1 MAIATA
7 FKIFVLSYTMKLK
20 NITLP
25 LIVFVVALIFLFFTF
40 LLIVS
45 DRTTEETHHRI
56 TEKIYTYIQ
65 LQKKYAVQLIHNII
79 SLHKANE
86 QQWLNDVQAF
96 INQYSNDIINIA
108 IYKNDTAIFWNHN
121 DFVPETWSKN
131 NINFNSI
138 FVNSTWAYVYQN
150 SFEQYTIV
158 AFIPIKKEYPFENK
172 HLKNYYF
179 GNLDINYDY
188 SFSLFPE
195 SSSYFITDDDGSLI
209 FSITPKEKNNPAAKR
224 NYFIGLLILSF
235 LFVHLLIAIKQ
246 RRYAFTLLCMLILLR
261 LWMQLSKVPSLVYQS
276 PIFSAELFTSNAFFS
291 SLGDAF
297 FNSWII
303 LLINELFFYHFRR
316 LFVKS
321 FVIRIVTLL
330 VGFFIS
336 WLWINIWH
344 SLIFESSI
352 HYDWF
357 NISELSFSSVLALI
371 IVGIFLYIFLRY
383 NILFI
388 SYFQKFP
395 FPYSKIIIPMALTII
410 WLLLMVL
417 SKMPFTWSSTWLLI
431 ILFYLWFIQN
441 RNLLW
446 SFTCIILVAT
456 FVVIQTLHLYNHK
469 KENLQ
474 KVVAVSL
481 SSEKDV
487 VAQMLL
493 LDMEKRIRQDKILQ
507 GLLNKAYDNRYEIYK
522 YLKDNYFYGFWNKY
536 DLQVTICSN
545 FDNLRLVP
553 SGSIVRCFDYFNKTI
568 QTQSQYID
576 CDNFYGISQNYSEIS
591 FLGKFCYPYFI
602 LNDTSERCVFIE
614 LTSKLIANTPGYP
627 DLLMDLKTYQNLNMQ
642 WKNYAKYKNLNLIQK
657 KGDLSYPQI
666 YNWQKPKV
674 GEFITLETPF
684 YRHIVY
690 APNKSSIIVVS
701 SNKTLWHQYV
711 WAILCLFNLYAI
723 IFSLFWIPYYFL
735 THKHDFF
742 YGFRFKYISSFL
754 LILIVSYILIAIY
767 TLVFF
772 NYRFEQKNLEQ
783 LQAKNQSMLNF
794 LEEQIGNWTK
804 LFQMSKNELTRLL
817 ITTSNIFYGDIN
829 IFLPD
834 GKLYATSRPEFFE
847 KGLKSKLIDPAVF
860 TQIAHQKQTQYIHN
874 EKIGSF
880 EYLASYTVL
889 TDKDRMVGVLQ
900 FPYFT
905 EQEKFRTEITSVLIN
920 LVNIYVLFAFLAF
933 GVVLL
938 IANSILKPITYL
950 QSYFKKI
957 RFGKHIKP
965 IVYHQHD
972 EIKPLVIEYNR
983 MLEEL
988 ARSTEKL
995 LLSERESAWRDIA
1008 RQIAHEI
1015 KNPLTPMKLNIQY
1028 LLKQKKEKGYIPE
1041 ELLRNTMQ
1049 ILLEQIESLS
1059 SIASAFSTFARMPSP
1074 NLENFDIVEEIRKA
1088 IHLFSNSDT
1097 IIKFT
1102 NHRIKQCLIS
1112 GDKEYIQRIMNN
1124 LLTNAIQAV
1133 PPNRTKD
1140 IIVSIQIN
1148 EGKLLIAVSDNGIG
1162 INDEIAPNIF
1172 KPSFTTK
1179 SSGMG
1184 MGLSLVKN
1192 MVEMM
1197 HGRIYFTSVVMQ
1209 GTTFYIELPYKKVE
1223 LHE

>member
-1 MAIATA
+1 
-7 FKIFVLSYTMKLK
+7 MKLR
-20 NITLP
+20 NIKLP
-25 LIVFVVALIFLFFTF
+25 FVVFVTALVFLFAQ
-40 LLIVS
+40 LLFIFS
-45 DRTTEETHHRI
+45 DQTTEKTHNSN
-56 TEKIYTYIQ
+56 TEKIYSYIQ
-65 LQKKYAVQLIHNII
+65 LQKKLATQLINDII
-79 SLHKANE
+79 SLHKGNE
-86 QQWLNDVQAF
+86 QTWLNNVRAF
-96 INQYSNDIINIA
+96 ISQHSSDFIHVA
-108 IYKNDTAIFWNHN
+108 IYKNDTAIFWSQN
-121 DFVPETWSKN
+121 DFVPEALPKN
-131 NINFNSI
+131 KSNFNSI
-138 FVNSTWAYVYQN
+138 YVNSTWAYVYQHI
-150 SFEQYTIV
+150 FEQYDVV
-158 AFIPIKKEYPFENK
+158 AFIPIKKEYPFENN
-172 HLKNYYF
+172 HLKNYYY
-179 GNLDINYDY
+179 GNLDINFDY

-209 FSITPKEKNNPAAKR
+209 FSITPKEKLNPSAKR
-224 NYFIGLLILSF
+224 ICFIALLIVSYLI
-235 LFVHLLIAIKQ
+235 VHLLLAFKQ
-246 RRYAFTLLCMLILLR
+246 RSYAFTLIWLLILLR
-261 LWMQLSKVPSLVYQS
+261 AWMQWSKVPSFIYQS
-276 PIFSAELFTSNAFFS
+276 PIFSAELFTTNAVFS
-291 SLGDAF
+291 SLGDTF
-297 FNSWII
+297 FNSWLI
-303 LLINELFFYHFRR
+303 LLINELFIAHIRHR
-316 LFVKS
+316 FVKS
-321 FVIRIVTLL
+321 LIVRIVTLIVSFWL
-330 VGFFIS
+330 A
-336 WLWINIWH
+336 WLWMNTWN

-352 HYDWF
+352 HYDWS
-357 NISELSFSSVLALI
+357 NISELSFSSILALL
-371 IVGIFLYIFLRY
+371 IVGIFMYLFLHY
-383 NILFI
+383 SILFVH
-388 SYFQKFP
+388 YFQKFT
-395 FPYSKIIIPMALTII
+395 FTYSKIIVPLALTIL
-410 WLLLMVL
+410 WALLMVL
-417 SKMPFTWSSTWLLI
+417 SKMSFSWVSIWLLT
-431 ILFYLWFIQN
+431 ILLYLWFV
-441 RNLLW
+441 RSKNLLW
-446 SFTCIILVAT
+446 SFICILIIAIY
-456 FVVIQTLHLYNHK
+456 VVLQTLYLYDNK

-481 SSEKDV
+481 ASEKDV

-522 YLKDNYFYGFWNKY
+522 YLKDNYYYGFWNKY

-553 SGSIVRCFDYFNKTI
+553 SGSIVRCFDYFNKML
-568 QTQSQYID
+568 QTQSNNIGGN
-576 CDNFYGISQNYSEIS
+576 NFYAISQNYGEIN

-602 LNDTSERCVFIE
+602 LSDTSEKCVFIE

-642 WKNYAKYKNLNLIQK
+642 WKSYAKYKNLNLIQK
-657 KGDLSYPQI
+657 KGDISYPQL
-666 YNWQKPKV
+666 YNWQKPKI
-674 GEFITLETPF
+674 GEFLSLESSNHK
-684 YRHIVY
+684 HIIYV
-690 APNKSSIIVVS
+690 PNASSIIVVS
-701 SNKTLWHQYV
+701 SDKTLWYQYI
-711 WAILCLFNLYAI
+711 WAILCLFNLYALVFI
-723 IFSLFWIPYYFL
+723 LFWVPYYFL
-735 THKHDFF
+735 TQKHDFS

-754 LILIVSYILIAIY
+754 LILIVSYVLIAVY
-767 TLVFF
+767 TLLFF
-772 NYRFEQKNLEQ
+772 NYRYQQKNLEQ
-783 LQAKNQSMLNF
+783 LQAKNQAMLNF
-794 LEEQIGNWTK
+794 LEEQAGNWSK
-804 LFQMSKNELTRLL
+804 LFQISKGELTRLL
-817 ITTSNIFYGDIN
+817 ITTSNIFYSDIN
-829 IFLPD
+829 IFTPD
-834 GKLYATSRPEFFE
+834 GRLYATSRPEFFE
-847 KGLKSKLIDPAVF
+847 KGLKSKLIDPTVLAKIV
-860 TQIAHQKQTQYIHN
+860 HQKQTQYIHN
-874 EKIGSF
+874 ENVGSF
-880 EYLASYTVL
+880 EYLASYTAL

-905 EQEKFRTEITSVLIN
+905 EQEKFRAEISSVLIN

-933 GVVLL
+933 GVVLV
-938 IANSILKPITYL
+938 IANSILKPISYL

-1041 ELLRNTMQ
+1041 ELLQNTMR

-1074 NLENFDIVEEIRKA
+1074 NLEDFDVVEEIKKA
-1088 IHLFSNSDT
+1088 IHLFSNSET
-1097 IIKFT
+1097 TIKFID
-1102 NHRIKQCLIS
+1102 HQIKECIIS

-1133 PPNRTKD
+1133 PPDRTKD
-1140 IIVSIQIN
+1140 ISVNIQIN
-1148 EGKLLIAVSDNGIG
+1148 QDKLLIAVSDNGIG

-1209 GTTFYIELPYKKVE
+1209 GTTFSVELPYKKVE
-1223 LHE
+1223 WHE